1 MHLPLSP
8 NTQNLDNTS
17 NPEGIIV
24 IENPNIQQR
33 GPSNVEI
40 SLPKQ
45 EERVENE
52 DYGNKSVS
60 EDDMR
65 INIQLD
71 QDGKLKTSILRNKLF
86 QIIMSEL
93 HICLCWFLIL
103 WKYDIIIFT
112 Q

>member
-24 IENPNIQQR
+24 IENRNIQQR

-45 EERVENE
+45 EQRVENE
-52 DYGNKSVS
+52 NYDNKSVS

-71 QDGKLKTSILRNKLF
+71 QDGKLETSILQNKLS
-86 QIIMSEL
+86 QITMSEL
-93 HICLCWFLIL
+93 YICLC
-103 WKYDIIIFT
+103 
-112 Q
+112 